1 MDNNWIS
8 VDDEMPEKEGSYLT
22 YWDDGTIEA
31 FDCSTDHNGETYFII
46 ICSTRITHWMPLPDA
61 PS

>member
-1 MDNNWIS
+1 
-8 VDDEMPEKEGSYLT
+8 MPEDEGSYLT
-22 YWDDGTIEA
+22 YWDDGTIET